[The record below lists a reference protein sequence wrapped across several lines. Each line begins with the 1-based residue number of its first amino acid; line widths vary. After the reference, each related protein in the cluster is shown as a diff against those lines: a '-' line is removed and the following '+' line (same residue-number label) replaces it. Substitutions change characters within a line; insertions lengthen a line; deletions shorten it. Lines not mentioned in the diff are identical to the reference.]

1 MTVSIKEHGEWS
13 DRGEL
18 ARLRLSEE
26 VGVYLR
32 LFRTHPKT
40 AWEQVAGAVLCFL
53 LMFWLIFVFGVLR

>member
-18 ARLRLSEE
+18 ARLRLSEG

-32 LFRTHPKT
+32 LFREHPKT
-40 AWEQVAGAVLCFL
+40 AWEQVGGAVICFL
-53 LMFWLIFVFGVLR
+53 FLFALIFTFGVL